1 MYNRITYLENMYRR
15 RTEFYLIKWNAYKEC
30 SNRKKEYMFEYK
42 CIDKFNAATENVLDF
57 LILK

>member
-1 MYNRITYLENMYRR
+1 
-15 RTEFYLIKWNAYKEC
+15 LIKWNAYKEC